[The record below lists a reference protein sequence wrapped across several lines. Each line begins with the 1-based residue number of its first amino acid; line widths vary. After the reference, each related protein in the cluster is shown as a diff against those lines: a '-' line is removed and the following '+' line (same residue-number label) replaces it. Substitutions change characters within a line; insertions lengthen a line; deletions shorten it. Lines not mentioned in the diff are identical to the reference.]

1 MSNIQFELGSI
12 KPLGMVRS
20 ALPTEDSG
28 KSFLEKRWKKTKK
41 LLDWPKLKQLHYL
54 EKPR

>member
-1 MSNIQFELGSI
+1 MSNSQFELGSI
-12 KPLGMVRS
+12 KPLEIVRS
-20 ALPTEDSG
+20 DPPTEDSG

-41 LLDWPKLKQLHYL
+41 IFDWPMLKWLHYL